1 MKKTHIVLLVG
12 VALLIVSL
20 LVFSADFSTYD
31 SIESAKKKPDTYVH
45 VIASLDTN
53 APIQF
58 DPMKDPN
65 LLVFAA
71 KDSLGG
77 DMKVIYKKGKPADLE
92 KSSRLV
98 LKGRWKTDHFECQ
111 DILLK
116 CPSKYKDE
124 QQNIQKDIEQQYP
137 AGSTQS

>member
-45 VIASLDTN
+45 VIASLDTS

-58 DPMKDPN
+58 DPIKDPN
-65 LLVFAA
+65 LLVFTA

-98 LKGRWKTDHFECQ
+98 LKGRWKNDHFDCQ

-124 QQNIQKDIEQQYP
+124 EQNIQKDIEKKYP
-137 AGSTQS
+137 AGSQQS